1 MTSDRR
7 LCLQAMGHKVSGR
20 QAKPGLVSLWLW
32 RAAVTALASI
42 VIVGLA
48 TALWL
53 GTRPM
58 ATGTLAPASTIGTW
72 TLGPGASGGES
83 DGRFTLRA
91 QEANR
96 VVLATSE
103 LSLTDLAVQV
113 RAVPLSGPA
122 DAGYGLV
129 VRHRGPDEFVALL
142 IGADGYIAVG
152 QMSGGTWRWR
162 APWQQWPHIKR
173 GLAENLLRA
182 ECRADRCRFYVNDE
196 FAFEIDAVP
205 AEGRVGPA
213 VWSPEA
219 NRFAAVFRDWR
230 VWAQ

>member
-1 MTSDRR
+1 
-7 LCLQAMGHKVSGR
+7 MGQKVSGR
-20 QAKPGLVSLWLW
+20 QAKQGFVSLWLW
-32 RAAVTALASI
+32 RAAVTALVSI

-48 TALWL
+48 AALWL

-96 VVLATSE
+96 VVFATSE

-152 QMSGGTWRWR
+152 QMSGGAWRWR
-162 APWQQWPHIKR
+162 VPWQQWPHIWR
-173 GLAENLLRA
+173 GSAENLLRA
-182 ECRADRCRFYVNDE
+182 ECRADRCRFFVNGE
-196 FAFEIDAVP
+196 FAFGVDSLP
-205 AEGRVGPA
+205 TKGRIGPA
-213 VWSPEA
+213 IWKPTQADSVTAE
-219 NRFAAVFRDWR
+219 FREWR
-230 VWAQ
+230 LWNY

>member
-1 MTSDRR
+1 
-7 LCLQAMGHKVSGR
+7 MGQKVSGR
-20 QAKPGLVSLWLW
+20 QAKQGFVSLWLW
-32 RAAVTALASI
+32 RAAVTALVSI

-48 TALWL
+48 AALWL

-58 ATGTLAPASTIGTW
+58 ATGTLAPASTMGAW

-96 VVLATSE
+96 VVFATSE
-103 LSLTDLAVQV
+103 LPLTDFAVQV
-113 RAVPLSGPA
+113 RAAPLSGPA

-129 VRHRGPDEFVALL
+129 VRHRGPDEFTALL

-173 GLAENLLRA
+173 GFTENLVRA

-196 FAFEIDAVP
+196 LAFEVDGVP
-205 AEGRVGPA
+205 DVGQIGFA
-213 VWSPEA
+213 VWNPDGSSVS
-219 NRFAAVFRDWR
+219 AAFNEWQVWR
-230 VWAQ
+230 